1 MRLTERARPPA
12 QIAGT
17 ARRTQVPD
25 GRSRTR
31 SDEMTDTMPAAEH
44 SRREAAATATRELAD
59 GELKLVIGG
68 KVSFKPISIP
78 RRIDVS
84 SP

>member
-1 MRLTERARPPA
+1 
-12 QIAGT
+12 
-17 ARRTQVPD
+17 
-25 GRSRTR
+25 
-31 SDEMTDTMPAAEH
+31 MTDTMPAAEH